1 MAEISETKTPQP
13 GEYWVSDDGS
23 IIRIVGT
30 KLNGHVIY
38 ENQAGFSFQFNSM
51 TNWRHEPRC
60 TGFDWVEPK
69 LLTPGEGYEWVQQDD
84 MKGVDMIEIKTPHA
98 GEYWLSGSSLIA
110 YVVGFTID
118 GDPAWQQKNSRQI
131 LSDKIG
137 FFLAC
142 FHHEPRCDSFDW
154 TEPPAIEPGEGYEVL
169 PDGEV
174 LQEGDQFKATG
185 KWRKTKNAG
194 QKTLPGWTYRR
205 KIKPVE
211 TWPKYYICD
220 TWVLAAYILRKSSG
234 PLVIVNMDGSVEK
247 PGRPWQEHD
256 EYQYKHGFYREV
268 TEAEA
273 LARVKPDT
281 SRPTNIHGTANDAD
295 ETLEPCA
302 MCGDVSCDCDCYKYA
317 VEATGCP
324 VESPDDWV
332 EITNRDH
339 KLRAGIDEFRN
350 AHEWAF
356 VRDSH
361 GKTARQAGFLNVRC
375 RRKDLPVL
383 VTCTCPTLDGVPVTG
398 SSCPI
403 HGLPSCEL
411 QPAAKRVPVRLW
423 INGDDGVVFQSE
435 VHVNADDQEIKH
447 DADGFYV
454 EGSE

>member
-1 MAEISETKTPQP
+1 MSEETKTPKT
-13 GEYWVSDDGS
+13 GEYWIDECGS

-30 KLNGHVIY
+30 KLNGSVIY
-38 ENQAGFSFQFNSM
+38 ENRAGFSFQFNSM
-51 TNWRHEPRC
+51 IQWRHEPRC
-60 TGFDWVEPK
+60 TGFDW
-69 LLTPGEGYEWVQQDD
+69 
-84 MKGVDMIEIKTPHA
+84 
-98 GEYWLSGSSLIA
+98 
-110 YVVGFTID
+110 
-118 GDPAWQQKNSRQI
+118 
-131 LSDKIG
+131 
-137 FFLAC
+137 
-142 FHHEPRCDSFDW
+142 
-154 TEPPAIEPGEGYEVL
+154 TEPPAINPGEGWELLPVGTVL
-169 PDGEV
+169 RD
-174 LQEGDQFKATG
+174 GDQFEAIG
-185 KWRKTKNAG
+185 KWRNTNNAG
-194 QKTLPGWTYRR
+194 RKKLPGWTYRR

-211 TWPKYYICD
+211 TWPKYYVHKHD
-220 TWVLAAYILRKSSG
+220 SFTWHVKRTAKEAATCIY
-234 PLVIVNMDGSVEK
+234 PDGLITGGAWTELNDKFVADGDWKEI
-247 PGRPWQEHD
+247 
-256 EYQYKHGFYREV
+256 

-295 ETLEPCA
+295 ETPEPCA

-350 AHEWAF
+350 SHEWAY

-375 RRKDLPVL
+375 RRKDLPPVESPYDWVEITDPGHVVRSYIDQVL
-383 VTCTCPTLDGVPVTG
+383 VSAFGGHRWEYAVMSVGSCLSDLGVSRCRCRRKHLPVPMTLQSVAEVCTSEPVKTPDVVTWGGTVP
-398 SSCPI
+398 S
-403 HGLPSCEL
+403 
-411 QPAAKRVPVRLW
+411 AKRVPVRLW

-454 EGSE
+454 TEEE